1 MLIKNNFNMHDYIQI
16 VQYRRNEEQLRKVQ
30 ERQALLLKK
39 KEAQKMQ
46 MQQRIL
52 TTELP
57 EDIKTKVTEKPLNE
71 MPKHGDQGRRL
82 REDFHASP
90 IWESDEENYWEEEKR
105 KRDNCTSH
113 EDYNYYVEKEME
125 KAKLAKTRMCSV
137 DKIATISSEGNTYI
151 HKCSACEFTCTI

>member
-1 MLIKNNFNMHDYIQI
+1 
-16 VQYRRNEEQLRKVQ
+16 
-30 ERQALLLKK
+30 
-39 KEAQKMQ
+39 MQ

-52 TTELP
+52 TTEPP
-57 EDIKTKVTEKPLNE
+57 EEVKTKATEKPLSE
-71 MPKHGDQGRRL
+71 MPKYDDQGRKL

-90 IWESDEENYWEEEKR
+90 IWESDEENYWEEEKQ

-137 DKIATISSEGNTYI
+137 DKIATTISSEGNSYMY
-151 HKCSACEFTCTI
+151 